1 MELLVETEM
10 ESRKQ
15 PEKISDYERERGKP
29 MPTLLQGAIQANL
42 GFELKLNYRNK
53 YRIASEVTLN
63 TQPMGSTPDLIVYPQ
78 QALEFK
84 NDPSR
89 REDAPLL
96 AIEIQPASQS
106 TNDMVGKL
114 EPYFDFGVKSCWIV
128 TPTLQV
134 ILVYDSPTH
143 YEFYQKDEILKDK
156 TLNIEIEL
164 NKVFE

>member
-1 MELLVETEM
+1 
-10 ESRKQ
+10 
-15 PEKISDYERERGKP
+15 
-29 MPTLLQGAIQANL
+29 
-42 GFELKLNYRNK
+42 
-53 YRIASEVTLN
+53 
-63 TQPMGSTPDLIVYPQ
+63 
-78 QALEFK
+78 
-84 NDPSR
+84 
-89 REDAPLL
+89 
-96 AIEIQPASQS
+96 
-106 TNDMVGKL
+106 MVGKL